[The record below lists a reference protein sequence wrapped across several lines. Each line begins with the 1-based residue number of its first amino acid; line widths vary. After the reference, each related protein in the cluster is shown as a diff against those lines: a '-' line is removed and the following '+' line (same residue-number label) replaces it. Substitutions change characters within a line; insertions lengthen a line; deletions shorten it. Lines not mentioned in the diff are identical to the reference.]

1 MTTKQYIFNLFFN
14 FKDNENGLTREREW
28 AEGKREDALAYLK
41 RLFENKAQFS
51 CIAKDENRSAS
62 CLMLRGYVNLNSPC
76 TQAYAKQ
83 LLGRY
88 STCKPSFFG
97 DMVSLC
103 RFIHV
108 DRDLTVTGRLP
119 HGRKLKAFA
128 GDPKFVI
135 KILLDSID
143 KKDFELQKGRNGDKG
158 TGAVDRNGG
167 KGTGAVDKAVDSEGA
182 GTEAVDS

>member
-1 MTTKQYIFNLFFN
+1 MTTKQYIFSLYFN
-14 FKDNENGLTREREW
+14 FNGKDDGNGNGVIRDRKW
-28 AEGKREDALAYLK
+28 AEERRENALVYLK

-51 CIAKDENRSAS
+51 CTAKDDNRGGS
-62 CLMLRGYVNLNSPC
+62 CLMLRGYMNLNSPC
-76 TQAYAKQ
+76 TQTYAKR
-83 LLGRY
+83 LLGKF

-119 HGRKLKAFA
+119 HGRGNSNKKLKTFT

-135 KILLDSID
+135 KLLLDSID
-143 KKDFELQKGRNGDKG
+143 KKD
-158 TGAVDRNGG
+158 
-167 KGTGAVDKAVDSEGA
+167 VDKDKDSDAVQ
-182 GTEAVDS
+182 TETEDTTS

>member
-14 FKDNENGLTREREW
+14 FKETDNGDGNGLVHDRKW
-28 AEGKREDALAYLK
+28 AEERRKSALAYLK

-51 CIAKDENRSAS
+51 CTAKDERGGS
-62 CLMLRGYVNLNSPC
+62 CLMLRGYMNLNSPC
-76 TQAYAKQ
+76 TQTYARR
-83 LLGRY
+83 LLGRF

-119 HGRKLKAFA
+119 YGRGNSNKKLKSFT

-143 KKDFELQKGRNGDKG
+143 KKDIIEQQKDK
-158 TGAVDRNGG
+158 DE
-167 KGTGAVDKAVDSEGA
+167 D
-182 GTEAVDS
+182 EAIKTIKLN

>member
-1 MTTKQYIFNLFFN
+1 MTTNKQYIFNLFFN
-14 FKDNENGLTREREW
+14 FKEKDNGDGNGLVRDRKW
-28 AEGKREDALAYLK
+28 AEERRESALAYLK

-51 CIAKDENRSAS
+51 CTAKDENRSGS
-62 CLMLRGYVNLNSPC
+62 CLMLRGYMNLNSPC
-76 TQAYAKQ
+76 TQTYARR
-83 LLGRY
+83 LLGKF

-119 HGRKLKAFA
+119 HGRGNSNKKLKSFT

-143 KKDFELQKGRNGDKG
+143 KKDIEQQKDNLKED
-158 TGAVDRNGG
+158 N
-167 KGTGAVDKAVDSEGA
+167 E
-182 GTEAVDS
+182 EAVKEDDEEAVKATSPS

>member
-1 MTTKQYIFNLFFN
+1 MTATKQYVFNLFFN
-14 FKDNENGLTREREW
+14 FKDDENKLTRGREW
-28 AEGKREDALAYLK
+28 AEEKRESALTYLK

-51 CIAKDENRSAS
+51 CITKDENRVAS
-62 CLMLRGYVNLNSPC
+62 CLMLRGYMNLNSPC
-76 TQAYAKQ
+76 TQTYAKR
-83 LLGRY
+83 LLGKY

-108 DRDLTVTGRLP
+108 DRNLTVTGRLP
-119 HGRKLKAFA
+119 HGRKSSINKTRSFS

-143 KKDFELQKGRNGDKG
+143 KKDLEQQKDKDD
-158 TGAVDRNGG
+158 TGM
-167 KGTGAVDKAVDSEGA
+167 
-182 GTEAVDS
+182 